1 MSENDKGFGNRSLR
15 LPPHSIEAEQCVL
28 GGILLNHDVFDSIS
42 AQISMGDFY
51 HPDHRLI
58 YASMQALHRNNQ
70 PIDVLS
76 TSEMLT
82 REGMLDK
89 VGGLAYLADLARNTP
104 GTSNIQFYSAVV
116 RERALRRQLILAA
129 QDIAELGYDPGD
141 VTEQDLLSKSE
152 QMLARIAAI
161 RPADSGFIT
170 INPLLKGTLEH
181 IENMAAM
188 DGSVTGLST
197 GYYKLDEMTSGL
209 QKSDLIIIA
218 ARPSMGKTTLAMN
231 LAENALLQQHKPVVV
246 FSLEMPAQSL
256 MLRMVSS
263 VGRINQTHVRTGK
276 LSTDEF
282 DKLSGC
288 FLKLKDRPL
297 FIDDTPGLTPMEM
310 RSRLRRLAREHGEPA
325 LVVIDY
331 LQLMQ
336 MPGKQQNRNLEVSEI
351 SRALK
356 MMAREF
362 NCPLIALS
370 QLSRSVDARTDKRPN
385 NSDLRDSGAIEQDAD
400 VIMFIYRE
408 YVYDKEKHDKKE
420 EAEIIIGKQRNGP
433 IGIVHMHFNDQST
446 RFDNP
451 ALPGQ
456 NSHDRN

>member
-1 MSENDKGFGNRSLR
+1 MNDNEQEFSGRSLR

-28 GGILLNHDVFDSIS
+28 GGILLNHDVFDTVV
-42 AQISMGDFY
+42 AQIGMGDFY

-58 YASMQALHRNNQ
+58 FASMQALHRNNQ
-70 PIDVLS
+70 PIDIIS

-82 REGMLDK
+82 REGLLEN
-89 VGGLAYLADLARNTP
+89 VGGLGFLAELARHTP
-104 GTSNIQFYSAVV
+104 GSSNILFYAGVV
-116 RERALRRQLILAA
+116 RERALRRQLIRAA
-129 QDIAELGYDPGD
+129 QDIAELAYDPGD
-141 VTEQDLLSKSE
+141 VAEEDLLSKSE
-152 QMLARIAAI
+152 LMLSKIAASH
-161 RPADSGFIT
+161 PPEGGFIP
-170 INPLLKGTLEH
+170 INPLLKGTLQH
-181 IENMAAM
+181 IETMAALE
-188 DGSVTGLST
+188 GSLTGLST

-209 QKSDLIIIA
+209 QQSDLIIIA
-218 ARPSMGKTTLAMN
+218 ARPSMGKTTFAMN
-231 LAENALLQQHKPVVV
+231 LAENALLQQNKPVVV

-263 VGRINQTHVRTGK
+263 VGRINQTNVRTGK
-276 LSTDEF
+276 LSSDEF
-282 DKLSGC
+282 DKLNGC

-297 FIDDTPGLTPMEM
+297 FIDDTPGLSPMEM
-310 RSRLRRLAREHGEPA
+310 RSRLRRLVREHGEPA

-356 MMAREF
+356 MVAREF

-370 QLSRSVDARTDKRPN
+370 QLSRGVDSRTDKRPN

-433 IGIVHMHFNDQST
+433 IGILHLRFNEQST

-451 ALPGQ
+451 ALPGY
-456 NSHDRN
+456 DA